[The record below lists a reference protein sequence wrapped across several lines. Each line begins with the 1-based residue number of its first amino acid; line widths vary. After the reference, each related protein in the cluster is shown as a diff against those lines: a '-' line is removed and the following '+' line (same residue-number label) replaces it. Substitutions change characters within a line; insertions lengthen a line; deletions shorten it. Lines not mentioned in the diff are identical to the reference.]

1 MPASHL
7 FIWCVLADF
16 VYFYFHS
23 SFLDPDFMSPLPV
36 NKKSDSV
43 NQLEAFKEFV
53 EYIIIDMA
61 ISLLISLLI
70 WQRAFEILRGDILR
84 RLTQPGRE
92 PAVVL
97 SLRGTNNT
105 LFEMSFGRRLQ
116 PKRR

>member
-1 MPASHL
+1 
-7 FIWCVLADF
+7 
-16 VYFYFHS
+16 
-23 SFLDPDFMSPLPV
+23 MSPLPV

-53 EYIIIDMA
+53 EYTIIDMA

-70 WQRAFEILRGDILR
+70 WQRAFEILRGDILC

-97 SLRGTNNT
+97 SLRGTENT
-105 LFEMSFGRRLQ
+105 LFEMSFVRRLQ
-116 PKRR
+116 QKRR